1 MIIQEQVHTTM
12 KSKSRSFQ
20 VRVIMMI
27 TKLVEGGK
35 VKAEQY
41 WPDGSPNSEL
51 AHTIDLGDGC
61 KVQHLTSSLFLKA
74 KATPTL
80 CPLFNPDSPFSL

>member
-12 KSKSRSFQ
+12 KNKSRSFQ

-35 VKAEQY
+35 VKADQY

-51 AHTIDLGDGC
+51 ASTIDLGDGC
-61 KVQHLTSSLFLKA
+61 KVQHLTSSYQGTYYLR
-74 KATPTL
+74 
-80 CPLFNPDSPFSL
+80 